1 MLTLASLRYLYEQDS
16 ELSPE
21 AKKVLGFSDNRQD
34 AALQSGHFNDFLQVL
49 LSRAA
54 LLSAVD
60 AGGDKPLTEK
70 DIANAV
76 FDATGVRFRR
86 LPLTPD
92 RVLQGLK
99 KA

>member
-1 MLTLASLRYLYEQDS
+1 MLTLSSLRYLYEQDK

-49 LSRAA
+49 LTRAA
-54 LLSAVD
+54 LYSAIDSAPGKILS
-60 AGGDKPLTEK
+60 EK

-76 FDATGVRFRR
+76 FEALGF
-86 LPLTPD
+86 PLS
-92 RVLQGLK
+92 
-99 KA
+99 